1 MSSEVEHDGNLF
13 IQRLR
18 FCHLIS
24 DACSVLWLPATGSNT
39 HFLLENKMLPGSAL
53 PSLECLSFAALILVQ
68 FLCSVSLRPLRTNTF
83 CNISIHVSWC
93 YVEITNPCTFVS
105 SPVPKYMFSVQLQ
118 HPEVSLEEQNI
129 FPPYHLKGGVL
140 AGGGQADSCLGL
152 GLSDT
157 QC

>member
-1 MSSEVEHDGNLF
+1 
-13 IQRLR
+13 
-18 FCHLIS
+18 
-24 DACSVLWLPATGSNT
+24 
-39 HFLLENKMLPGSAL
+39 MLPGSAL